1 MKKIG
6 IYLVFMALIS
16 SCSESYKKYK
26 QGVWHAEISVQ
37 NKAIPF
43 QMEIKNQ
50 NGKMS
55 WVIINADE
63 RITLDTFLINGDS
76 IEVPMHI
83 FDATLKAVNYG
94 DSIKGF
100 FVKNYADDYV
110 LPFSAKFGDSK
121 RFHVSNPPIVNI
133 TGKYGVIFM
142 KNDKTTVPAIG
153 IFNQNEEK
161 VTATF
166 LTKTGDY
173 RFLEGVLDGNVLRLS
188 GFDGEHV
195 YLFEA
200 KVDSLGDL
208 QGEFWSGKSGYRT
221 WIGVK
226 NEKAKLP
233 NPNSLTYLKK
243 GYDKIEF
250 SFPNMNQKMVSLN
263 DEKYKG
269 KAVIVQILGSWCPNC
284 MDETAFLSDWYRNNK
299 DKNVEII
306 GLAYELKPD
315 FNYAKSRVE
324 IMKKRYNIDYE
335 ILIAGEGNTKSAS
348 ASLPM
353 LNEVI
358 SFPTTIFIA
367 KTGEIV
373 KIHTGFSGP
382 STGDYY
388 DEFISDFNATI
399 LKMTTENETDN

>member
-1 MKKIG
+1 MKKLIA
-6 IYLVFMALIS
+6 YLIFMTLVS
-16 SCSESYKKYK
+16 SCSESNREYK
-26 QGVWHAEISVQ
+26 QGTWHAEIFVQ
-37 NKAIPF
+37 KKAIPF
-43 QMEIKNQ
+43 QMEIKKVK
-50 NGKMS
+50 GKMQ
-55 WVIINADE
+55 WTIINADE
-63 RITLDTFLINGDS
+63 KITLDTFHINGDS
-76 IEVPMHI
+76 IEIPLHI
-83 FDATLKAVNYG
+83 FDATIKAVNYG
-94 DSIKGF
+94 DSIIGTF
-100 FVKNYADDYV
+100 IKNYADDYA
-110 LPFSAKFGDSK
+110 LPFSAKFGINK
-121 RFHVSNPPIVNI
+121 RFETSNPPIVNI

-173 RFLEGVLDGNVLRLS
+173 RFLEGVLDGNILKLS

-243 GYDKIEF
+243 GYDKIGF
-250 SFPNMNQKMVSLN
+250 SFPNTFKQMVSLN

-269 KAVIVQILGSWCPNC
+269 KAIIVQILGSWCPNC
-284 MDETAFLSDWYRNNK
+284 MDETAFLSDWYRKNK
-299 DKNVEII
+299 DKNIDII

-315 FNYAKSRVE
+315 FDYAKSRVE
-324 IMKKRYNIDYE
+324 IMKKRYGIDYE

-358 SFPTTIFIA
+358 SFPTTIFIS

-388 DEFISDFNATI
+388 DEFIRDFNATI
-399 LKMTTENETDN
+399 HKMTADDEAIN

>member
-6 IYLVFMALIS
+6 IYLVFMSLIS

-94 DSIKGF
+94 DSIKGV

>member
-1 MKKIG
+1 
-6 IYLVFMALIS
+6 MALIS

-26 QGVWHAEISVQ
+26 EGIWRAEISAQ

-50 NGKMS
+50 NGKML
-55 WVIINADE
+55 WTIINADE
-63 RITLDTFLINGDS
+63 RITLDTFIINGDS

-94 DSIKGF
+94 DSIKGV

-110 LPFSAKFGDSK
+110 LPFSAKFGDNK
-121 RFHVSNPPIVNI
+121 RFASTNPPIVNI

-173 RFLEGVLDGNVLRLS
+173 RFLEGVLDGNLLKLS

-208 QGEFWSGKSGYRT
+208 QGEFWSGKTGYRT
-221 WIGVK
+221 WIGIK

-233 NPNSLTYLKK
+233 NPNSLTYLKN
-243 GYDKIEF
+243 GFDKIEF
-250 SFPNMNQKMVSLN
+250 SFPNTLKQMVSLN

-284 MDETAFLSDWYRNNK
+284 MDETSFLSDWYRKNR

-315 FNYAKSRVE
+315 FDYAKSRVE
-324 IMKKRYNIDYE
+324 IMKKRYDIDYE

-358 SFPTTIFIA
+358 SFPTTIFIS
-367 KTGEIV
+367 KTGEIM

-399 LKMTTENETDN
+399 LKMTAENETTN